1 LNILIIEDEKDLVAD
16 YKYFLELNGHHV
28 TEAFSGEEGLE
39 KFHTLSQKQNP
50 PFIVVLD
57 YHLPKKDGM
66 QVAKEMLDSNPK
78 QRIIFASAYVEDTLR
93 ESITKLGQIVELLQK
108 PFSLKT
114 LNDTIND
121 KEIYADLEKLNV
133 DIKNLKDVEPT
144 HAQIRDYLELMKK
157 SQSHNN

>member
-1 LNILIIEDEKDLVAD
+1 
-16 YKYFLELNGHHV
+16 
-28 TEAFSGEEGLE
+28 
-39 KFHTLSQKQNP
+39 
-50 PFIVVLD
+50 
-57 YHLPKKDGM
+57 M

-144 HAQIRDYLELMKK
+144 HVQIRDYLELMKK